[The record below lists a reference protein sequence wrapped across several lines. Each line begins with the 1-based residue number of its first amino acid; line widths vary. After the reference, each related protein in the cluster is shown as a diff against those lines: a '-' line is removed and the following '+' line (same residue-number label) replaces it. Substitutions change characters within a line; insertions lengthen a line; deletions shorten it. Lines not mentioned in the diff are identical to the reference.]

1 MRFLPIDCGLR
12 DAWGTSL
19 MRTIKLRK
27 KFPLH
32 PSFLLLFAWFM
43 VTGQVSAFFIFVGV
57 VVTHELGH
65 YFVAKKLGYKLDSF
79 FLAPYGVS
87 LNYKEKTFEGSD
99 EFKIAVAGP
108 LVNIVL
114 SVVAVALWWIFPV
127 LYGFTD
133 IFVSQSVLLA
143 LFNLLPAYP
152 LDGGRI
158 FISLLSGRT
167 SRKKAVKIII
177 VANIIFTLLFLAL
190 FIYSCTYDYN
200 PTFALA
206 ACFMLGGLIQTKS
219 ESKYEKLNLFSRK
232 IKEFSRPYMLVINFS
247 TTLHEAIKH
256 IEPNRFTV
264 FYVVGEGQTK
274 LVDEKVVLKWSLR
287 FPLSTTFAEIFKT

>member
-1 MRFLPIDCGLR
+1 
-12 DAWGTSL
+12 
-19 MRTIKLRK
+19 MRTIKRGKDGKK

-32 PSFLLLFAWFM
+32 PTFLLLFLWFL
-43 VTGQVSAFFIFVGV
+43 VTGQISAFFIFVGV
-57 VVTHELGH
+57 VLTHELGH

-87 LNYKEKTFEGSD
+87 LNYKDKTFEGSD

-108 LVNIVL
+108 IVNITM
-114 SVVAVALWWIFPV
+114 SIIAVALWWIFPV

-133 IFVSQSVLLA
+133 IFVSQSILLA

-158 FISLLSGRT
+158 FISILSGRI
-167 SRKKAVKIII
+167 SRKKAMKIITI
-177 VANIIFTLLFLAL
+177 ANLLFSILFMGL

-206 ACFMLGGLIQTKS
+206 ACFMLGGLMQTKS
-219 ESKYEKLNLFSRK
+219 ESKYEKVNLFNRK
-232 IKEFSRPYMLVINFS
+232 IKPFSRPYTIVISYSN
-247 TTLHEAIKH
+247 TLLQAMKK
-256 IEPNRFTV
+256 IEPNRFTI
-264 FYVVGEGQTK
+264 FYVVGDGQTK
-274 LVDEKVVLKWSLR
+274 LVDEKVVLRWSLR
-287 FPLSTTFAEIFKT
+287 FPLSTTFAEIFKI